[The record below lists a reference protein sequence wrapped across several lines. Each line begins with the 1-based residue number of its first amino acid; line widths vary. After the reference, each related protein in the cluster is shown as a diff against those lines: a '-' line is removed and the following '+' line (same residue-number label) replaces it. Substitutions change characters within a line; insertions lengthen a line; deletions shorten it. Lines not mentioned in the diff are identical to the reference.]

1 MKIKKILTIALV
13 TSILSIASFSP
24 ISITVLA
31 ATTDTITITF
41 DPQGNVSLD
50 VFPEEWNLSTVW
62 SYSNEST
69 TNNYFTLWNN
79 GTVDMQTDIQITTS
93 PANLCV
99 EYNISEPTTDN
110 YYALNLTGTTIS
122 GKNHWVQELAAI
134 QLDSDIDASASDTFG
149 FTFYLSNITTNHSW
163 QTLVVTLT
171 GSQIS

>member
-1 MKIKKILTIALV
+1 MKINKILMIALV
-13 TSILSIASFSP
+13 ASILSIASFSP

-31 ATTDTITITF
+31 GTTDTITITL
-41 DPQGNVSLD
+41 DPQGNISLD

-93 PANLCV
+93 PALLHV

-110 YYALNLTGTTIS
+110 YYALNLTGATIS
-122 GKNHWVQELAAI
+122 GKNHWVQELVAI
-134 QLDSDIDASASDTFG
+134 QLDSSIVASASDTFG
-149 FTFYLSNITTNHSW
+149 FTFYLANITANHTW

-171 GSQIS
+171 GSQTS